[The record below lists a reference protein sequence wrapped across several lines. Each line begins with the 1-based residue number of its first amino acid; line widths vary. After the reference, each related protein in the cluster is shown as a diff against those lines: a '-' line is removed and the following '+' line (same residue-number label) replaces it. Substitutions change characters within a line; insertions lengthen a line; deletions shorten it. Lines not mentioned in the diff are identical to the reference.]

1 VTITWTHIEE
11 ASGGPDPQLP
21 ERVAAAVG
29 EPFHSVVRKHLL
41 RRRTDPSHAFPR
53 FEEHFGR
60 YLFGQLHVP
69 TSVDDGVPEFA
80 ELTVIATPDSCWT
93 ILRVPTD
100 SNDRP
105 TPISDSYRDRLRELK
120 VTLSPEST
128 VGELL
133 GRLFTITVNELEK
146 VFEATGENTRC
157 CAEALAAVDT
167 KRLGRAMQ
175 DRIPDLRDRAGEI
188 RREVASLGTVVDEIE
203 SILHRIIDDE
213 IDLQLAT
220 DDGAG
225 AEVFEPAIEIHLRD
239 TYYRARRL
247 RLLHDE
253 QLESLRYLFETIAL
267 LNDADEVTSGR
278 FLGAIAS
285 IMLFPTFIVGLYGM
299 NFETMPELQWPLGY
313 AFAGA
318 LIVGTTIAQVWY
330 FRRKRWL

>member
-1 VTITWTHIEE
+1 MTITWTHIEE
-11 ASGGPDPQLP
+11 SSDGPDPQLP
-21 ERVAAAVG
+21 ARVAAAVG
-29 EPFHSVVRKHLL
+29 DPFHSVVRKHLL
-41 RRRTDPSHAFPR
+41 QRRTDPSHALPR
-53 FEEHFGR
+53 LEDHFGR

-69 TSVDDGVPEFA
+69 TSVDDGVSEFA
-80 ELTVIATPDSCWT
+80 ELTIIATPDSCWT
-93 ILRVPTD
+93 VLRVPD
-100 SNDRP
+100 GNDTRP
-105 TPISDSYRDRLRELK
+105 TPVADRYRDRLRELQ
-120 VTLSPEST
+120 VTLAPEST

-133 GRLFTITVNELEK
+133 GRLLTITVSELEK
-146 VFEATGENTRC
+146 VFETTGDNIEECRSS
-157 CAEALAAVDT
+157 LAAIDT

-175 DRIPDLRDRAGEI
+175 ERIPELRDRAGEI
-188 RREVASLGTVVDEIE
+188 RSEVASLGIVVDELE

-220 DDGAG
+220 DDGAA
-225 AEVFEPAIEIHLRD
+225 AEVFELAIEIHLRD

-253 QLESLRYLFETIAL
+253 QLESLGYVFETIAL
-267 LNDADEVTSGR
+267 LNAADEVTSGR

-299 NFETMPELQWPLGY
+299 NFETMPELRWPLGY

-318 LIVGTTIAQVWY
+318 LIVGTTIAQILF

>member
-1 VTITWTHIEE
+1 MTITWTHIEE
-11 ASGGPDPQLP
+11 ATDGPDPQLP
-21 ERVAAAVG
+21 ARVAAAVG

-41 RRRTDPSHAFPR
+41 KRRTDPSHAFPR

-93 ILRVPTD
+93 ILRVPED
-100 SNDRP
+100 SHARP

-120 VTLSPEST
+120 VTLAPDAT

-146 VFEATGENTRC
+146 VFEATGENTRI

-220 DDGAG
+220 DDGAA

-299 NFETMPELQWPLGY
+299 NFDTMPELRWPLGY

>member
-1 VTITWTHIEE
+1 
-11 ASGGPDPQLP
+11 
-21 ERVAAAVG
+21 VG
-29 EPFHSVVRKHLL
+29 EPFHSVVRKYLL

-120 VTLSPEST
+120 VTLDLDGT
-128 VGELL
+128 VGGLL

-146 VFEATGENTRC
+146 VFEATGENTRL

-225 AEVFEPAIEIHLRD
+225 AELFEPAIEIHLRD

-253 QLESLRYLFETIAL
+253 QLESLRYVFETIAL

-299 NFETMPELQWPLGY
+299 NFDPMPGLRWPLGY

-318 LIVGTTIAQVWY
+318 LIVVTTIAQVWY